1 MAFLYVRLTLRLPF
15 LQQEGSLPQFSLS
28 CDDREMVRVLA
39 LVMHHDE
46 QAVLTAVDLA
56 LESGVPSKLHI
67 LSLLVRLV
75 ESVPLAPITTQQ
87 DLVLR
92 M

>member
-1 MAFLYVRLTLRLPF
+1 
-15 LQQEGSLPQFSLS
+15 
-28 CDDREMVRVLA
+28 MVKVLA